1 MYIRWE
7 DVTRDVVVIDPGEQD
22 EVKLLDFFLKTKL
35 KPAWVFLTHEHFDHC
50 AGVNTLNRYYDFQ
63 LFTTFECNHKI
74 RDQRGNLSL
83 YAEGYCEP
91 FVIEMP
97 VRVVSDSER
106 ILINGKIYEIII
118 TPGHSAGGMCV
129 KVENYLFSGDS
140 LLETKVPVKLPG
152 GNKLQL
158 QESLQRLKDRCDP
171 GVRVYPGHG
180 ECFAW

>member
-1 MYIRWE
+1 MYILRE
-7 DVTRDVVVIDPGEQD
+7 DTTKEIVVIDPGEQD
-22 EVKLLDFFLKTKL
+22 WIKLLDFFLDTKL
-35 KPAWVFLTHEHFDHC
+35 KPTWVFLTHEHFDHC
-50 AGVNTLNRYYDFQ
+50 AGVNILNRYYDFQ
-63 LFTTFECNHKI
+63 LLATLECCRRI

-83 YAEGYCEP
+83 YAGVYCEP

-158 QESLQRLKDRCDP
+158 QESLQKLKDRCDS

-180 ECFAW
+180 ESFAW

>member
-1 MYIRWE
+1 MYVLRE
-7 DVTRDVVVIDPGEQD
+7 DVAREVVVIDPGEQD
-22 EVKLLDFFLKTKL
+22 GTKLLDYFLETRQR
-35 KPAWVFLTHEHFDHC
+35 PAWVFLTHEHFDHC
-50 AGVNTLNRYYDFQ
+50 AGVNILNRYYDFQ
-63 LFTTFECNHKI
+63 LFTTFECDHKI

-83 YAEGYCEP
+83 YAGEFCEP

-129 KVENYLFSGDS
+129 KVENCLFSGDS
-140 LLETKVPVKLPG
+140 LLETKVPVKFPG

-158 QESLQRLKDRCDP
+158 QESLRKLRDRCAP
-171 GVRVYPGHG
+171 GARVYPGHG
-180 ECFAW
+180 ESFTW